1 MGDGEKPEVAIARL
15 EEKVATLET
24 KVDKHIDSHPVDDQN
39 KAVNRAA
46 YMMIGVGLVTV
57 FVQIWST
64 NAVINST
71 KQAPQHQTGIE
82 RTFQGEAKP

>member
-15 EEKVATLET
+15 EERVSTIEVKL
-24 KVDKHIDSHPVDDQN
+24 DKHIDSAPTENQN

-57 FVQIWST
+57 LVQIWST

-71 KQAPQHQTGIE
+71 KQAPQQPAGIE
-82 RTFQGEAKP
+82 RTFQGENRP